1 MRLKLVTMVA
11 AVALGGC
18 TARTGQQP
26 VGPNNATAPLEV
38 KIIAF
43 NDFHGNLMPPKRSID
58 LPLAG
63 GGTAPVPAGGAAYFA
78 SAVAQL
84 KADNPNHVVVSAGDM
99 IGASPLVSSLFLDE
113 PTILAMNMI
122 GVDFNAVGNHEFDRG
137 SGELLRMRHGGCE
150 KFTARQ
156 PCRVD
161 PGFGGAKF
169 DFLAA
174 NTVRDSGGTLFP
186 AYGIK
191 TFGKGRNRVKV
202 AFIGMTLEAT
212 PSVVTPAGVAGLSFR
227 DEADTANAL
236 IPKLKA
242 GGADAI
248 VIVIHEGAV
257 SKKSYNDKDCSGLS
271 GDLLPILDR
280 LDPEVDVVV
289 SGHTHNAYVCDYA
302 QINPAKPFLVTSA
315 GQYGTMLTDIRLTI
329 GGGEVRA
336 KLADNVI
343 VQGEGY
349 SGSRGEVVPV
359 ASVPRFEPNPAV
371 AQLVSR
377 YQQAAAPVEAEPVGK
392 LSGAALRERSEAGES
407 VLGNLIADAQLAA
420 TATPA
425 GGGAQIAFMNTGGI
439 RADLVPGAGGVVTF
453 GQAYA
458 VQPFGNSM
466 TVKTMTGSQLKALLE
481 QQFNSGANSV
491 ESPNILQV
499 SNGFSYAYD
508 LSKPAGERIREM
520 TLNGAPVRDD
530 ATYRVAMSNF
540 LSSGGDNFTVFRD
553 GTDPVG
559 GLQDIEVLAAYL
571 SGAETRPLP
580 ALGRIRNLTPKP

>member
-1 MRLKLVTMVA
+1 MRLKLVTMAA
-11 AVALGGC
+11 AVALSGC
-18 TARTGQQP
+18 AARTGQQA
-26 VGPNNATAPLEV
+26 VGQSATAAPVEV

-58 LPLAG
+58 APLAG
-63 GGTAPVPAGGAAYFA
+63 GGTAAVPAGGVAYFA
-78 SAVAQL
+78 SAVAKL
-84 KADNPNHVVVSAGDM
+84 KAQNPNHVVVSAGDM

-113 PTILAMNMI
+113 PTILAMNLI
-122 GVDFNAVGNHEFDRG
+122 GIDYNAVGNHEFDRG
-137 SGELLRMRHGGCE
+137 SGELLRMRNGGCE
-150 KFTARQ
+150 KFTERQ

-161 PGFGGAKF
+161 PDFPGAKF
-169 DFLAA
+169 EFLAA
-174 NTVRDSGGTLFP
+174 NTMREGGETLFP
-186 AYGIK
+186 AYQIRS
-191 TFGKGRNRVKV
+191 FGRGASEVKV

-242 GGADAI
+242 EGADAI

-257 SKKSYNDKDCSGLS
+257 SKKSYNEKDCSGLS

-280 LDPEVDVVV
+280 LDKEVDLVV
-289 SGHTHNAYVCDYA
+289 SGHTHNAYVCDYS

-349 SGSRGEVVPV
+349 SGSRGEVPAV
-359 ASVPRFEPNPAV
+359 AAYPRYEQDPAV
-371 AQLVSR
+371 AQLVYR
-377 YQQAAAPVEAEPVGK
+377 YSQAAAPVEAEPVGT
-392 LSGAALRERSEAGES
+392 LSGPALRAASEAGES

-420 TATPA
+420 TASPA
-425 GGGAQIAFMNTGGI
+425 GGGAQIAFMNSGGI

-466 TVKTMTGSQLKALLE
+466 TVKSMTGKQLKALLE
-481 QQFNSGANSV
+481 QQFASGSNSV
-491 ESPNILQV
+491 DSPNILQV
-499 SNGFSYAYD
+499 SSGFSYSYD
-508 LSKPAGERIREM
+508 LSKPAGQRILQAS
-520 TLNGAPVRDD
+520 LNGAPLRDD

-540 LSSGGDNFTVFRD
+540 LSSGGDNFTVFRE

-571 SGAETRPLP
+571 TGAQVRPVP
-580 ALGRIRNLTPKP
+580 ALGRIRNVTPKP

>member
-1 MRLKLVTMVA
+1 MVSAA
-11 AVALGGC
+11 AVALSGC
-18 TARTGQQP
+18 AAQTVQQAPGRQAAAAP
-26 VGPNNATAPLEV
+26 VEV

-43 NDFHGNLMPPKRSID
+43 NDFHGNLMPPKRSVEA
-58 LPLAG
+58 PLAS
-63 GGTAPVPAGGAAYFA
+63 GGTAAVPVGGAAYFA
-78 SAVAQL
+78 SAVAKL
-84 KADNPNHVVVSAGDM
+84 KAENPNHVVVSAGDM

-137 SGELLRMRHGGCE
+137 SGELLRMRRGGCE

-161 PGFGGAKF
+161 PDFLGAKF

-174 NTVRDSGGTLFP
+174 NTIREGGETLFP
-186 AYGIK
+186 AYGIR
-191 TFGKGRNRVKV
+191 TFGSGAGQVKIG
-202 AFIGMTLEAT
+202 FIGMTLEAT

-236 IPKLKA
+236 IPRLKA
-242 GGADAI
+242 EGADAI

-302 QINPAKPFLVTSA
+302 QLNPAKPFLVTSA

-336 KLADNVI
+336 KAADNI
-343 VQGEGY
+343 LVQGEGY
-349 SGSRGEVVPV
+349 SGSRGDVPV
-359 ASVPRFEPNPAV
+359 TEAFARYEQDPAV
-371 AQLVSR
+371 AQLVKR
-377 YQQAAAPVEAEPVGK
+377 YADAAAPVEAEPVGT
-392 LSGAALRERSEAGES
+392 LSGPALRSANESGES

-420 TATPA
+420 TATPQ
-425 GGGAQIAFMNTGGI
+425 GGGAQIAFMNSGGI
-439 RADLVPGAGGVVTF
+439 RADLVPGEGGVVTF

-466 TVKTMTGSQLKALLE
+466 TVKTMTGAQLKALLE
-481 QQFNSGANSV
+481 QQFNSGSNSA
-491 ESPNILQV
+491 EQPNVLQV

-508 LSKPAGERIREM
+508 LSKSAGQRIRDV
-520 TLNGAPVRDD
+520 TLNGRAVED
-530 ATYRVAMSNF
+530 AQTYRVAMSNF
-540 LSSGGDNFTVFRD
+540 LASGGDNFTLFRE
-553 GTDPVG
+553 GTDSVG

-571 SGAETRPLP
+571 SGAAARPVP
-580 ALGRIRNLTPKP
+580 ALGRIRNVTPK

>member
-1 MRLKLVTMVA
+1 MRLKLVTMA
-11 AVALGGC
+11 AAAALGGC
-18 TARTGQQP
+18 ASQTGQQAM
-26 VGPNNATAPLEV
+26 GPNPATAPVEV

-43 NDFHGNLMPPKRSID
+43 NDFHGNLMPPKRSIEV
-58 LPLAG
+58 PSAG
-63 GGTAPVPAGGAAYFA
+63 GGTVAVPAGGAAYFA
-78 SAVAQL
+78 SAIARL

-113 PTILAMNMI
+113 PTILAMNLI
-122 GVDFNAVGNHEFDRG
+122 GIDFNAVGNHEFDRG
-137 SGELLRMRHGGCE
+137 SGELLRMRNGGCE
-150 KFTARQ
+150 AFTARQ

-161 PGFGGAKF
+161 RDFPGAKF

-174 NTVRDSGGTLFP
+174 NTIRESGDTLFP
-186 AYGIK
+186 AYGIR
-191 TFGKGRNRVKV
+191 TFRNGKSEAKV

-242 GGADAI
+242 EGVDAI

-280 LDPEVDVVV
+280 LDRQVDVVV
-289 SGHTHNAYVCDYA
+289 SGHTHNAYVCDYK

-349 SGSRGEVVPV
+349 SGSRGEVAAVE
-359 ASVPRFEPNPAV
+359 SVPRFEQDPAV
-371 AQLVSR
+371 AQLVYR
-377 YQQAAAPVEAEPVGK
+377 YQQAAAPVEAEPVGT
-392 LSGAALRERSEAGES
+392 LSGAALRAGNEAGES

-425 GGGAQIAFMNTGGI
+425 GGGAQIAFMNSGGI
-439 RADLVPGAGGVVTF
+439 RADLTPGAGGVVTF

-466 TVKTMTGSQLKALLE
+466 TVKTMTGRQLRALLE
-481 QQFNSGANSV
+481 QQFNSGSNSV
-491 ESPNILQV
+491 EQPNILQV

-508 LSKPAGERIREM
+508 LSKPAGERIRDM

-530 ATYRVAMSNF
+530 ASYRVAMSNF

-553 GTDPVG
+553 GTDAVG

-571 SGAETRPLP
+571 SGAQTRTVP
-580 ALGRIRNLTPKP
+580 ALGRIRNVTPK

>member
-1 MRLKLVTMVA
+1 MRFRLMVSAA
-11 AVALGGC
+11 AVALSGC
-18 TARTGQQP
+18 AAQTVQQAPGRQAAAAP
-26 VGPNNATAPLEV
+26 VEV

-43 NDFHGNLMPPKRSID
+43 NDFHGNLMPPKRSVEA
-58 LPLAG
+58 PLAS
-63 GGTAPVPAGGAAYFA
+63 GGTAAVPVGGAAYFA
-78 SAVAQL
+78 SAVAKL
-84 KADNPNHVVVSAGDM
+84 KAENPNHVVVSAGDM

-137 SGELLRMRHGGCE
+137 SGELLRMRRGGCE

-161 PGFGGAKF
+161 PDFLGAKF

-174 NTVRDSGGTLFP
+174 NTIREGGETLFP
-186 AYGIK
+186 AYGIR
-191 TFGKGRNRVKV
+191 TFGSGAGQVKIG
-202 AFIGMTLEAT
+202 FIGMTLEAT

-236 IPKLKA
+236 IPRLKA
-242 GGADAI
+242 EGADAI

-302 QINPAKPFLVTSA
+302 QLNPAKPFLVTSA

-336 KLADNVI
+336 KAADNI
-343 VQGEGY
+343 LVQGEGY
-349 SGSRGEVVPV
+349 SGSRGDVPV
-359 ASVPRFEPNPAV
+359 TEAFARYEQDPAV
-371 AQLVSR
+371 AQLVKR
-377 YQQAAAPVEAEPVGK
+377 YADAAAPVEAEPVGT
-392 LSGAALRERSEAGES
+392 LSGPALRSANESGES

-420 TATPA
+420 TATPQ
-425 GGGAQIAFMNTGGI
+425 GGGAQIAFMNSGGI
-439 RADLVPGAGGVVTF
+439 RADLVPGEGGVVTF

-466 TVKTMTGSQLKALLE
+466 TVKTMTGAQLKALLE
-481 QQFNSGANSV
+481 QQFNSGSNSA
-491 ESPNILQV
+491 EQPNVLQV

-508 LSKPAGERIREM
+508 LSKSAGQRIRDV
-520 TLNGAPVRDD
+520 TLNGRAVED
-530 ATYRVAMSNF
+530 AQTYRVAMSNF
-540 LSSGGDNFTVFRD
+540 LASGGDNFTLFRE
-553 GTDPVG
+553 GTDSVG

-571 SGAETRPLP
+571 SGAAARPVP
-580 ALGRIRNLTPKP
+580 ALGRIRNVTPK